1 MNSTFLRRVC
11 LISFVLNVNVSS
23 ALELDKLNLPEMG
36 DSAGTL
42 ISPQEEKQLG
52 EAFFRGL
59 HQQVDINQ
67 DLSLIHI

>member
-1 MNSTFLRRVC
+1 MNSTFLRRLC
-11 LISFVLNVNVSS
+11 LIGFVLNVSVSS
-23 ALELDKLNLPEMG
+23 AVEIDNLNLPEMG

-42 ISPQEEKQLG
+42 ISPQEEIQLG

-67 DLSLIHI
+67 DSEIQQ